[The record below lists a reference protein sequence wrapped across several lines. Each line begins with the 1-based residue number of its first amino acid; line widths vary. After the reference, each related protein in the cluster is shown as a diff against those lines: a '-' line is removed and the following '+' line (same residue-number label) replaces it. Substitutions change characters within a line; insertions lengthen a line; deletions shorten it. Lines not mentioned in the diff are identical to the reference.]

1 MLFNVSTSKPIKAR
15 NLVHMEIFDIVWFL
29 KQKKSINNIKGGFF
43 NPTRMSLFICF
54 KRVSMFIGGRR
65 MKKWKLQKISK
76 QSRERGSKLFNQ
88 TSDSNANKTT
98 TFIYL
103 GQKKRSSNLFNCT
116 SLLFGW
122 LLINCISLKLY
133 CQSFS
138 SCS

>member
-1 MLFNVSTSKPIKAR
+1 MFQLLSRLRPGTKYIWRSLTSCDFCNR
-15 NLVHMEIFDIVWFL
+15 
-29 KQKKSINNIKGGFF
+29 KKSINNIKGGFF

-88 TSDSNANKTT
+88 TSDSSANKTT

-133 CQSFS
+133 CLSFS